1 MLIKS
6 QIRAI
11 LLDGRKYRLNSKSI
25 TSASNRQYIRITAQE
40 NSYNY
45 GTVLLVTTNC
55 MMAFFISASSGHTV
69 IFNSNEKSNIVITH
83 PSNTITDID
92 LNNQNAHTA
101 IMFGSSLSTYANVQ
115 VSTQPFS

>member
-1 MLIKS
+1 
-6 QIRAI
+6 
-11 LLDGRKYRLNSKSI
+11 
-25 TSASNRQYIRITAQE
+25 
-40 NSYNY
+40 
-45 GTVLLVTTNC
+45 

-101 IMFGSSLSTYANVQ
+101 IMFGGSLSIYANVQ